1 MEYTI
6 EYSEDKKTLLK
17 FMSYSLGGFVV
28 PDGVTTIGHEAF
40 RHCTELTSITIP
52 NSVFSIG
59 SCAFTDCYRLKQ
71 IIMPDSIMNIGYA
84 AFQGCLDLELIKIPK
99 GIQSI
104 EGWVFDGCGNLH
116 SINIPIGVTR
126 INESAFQNCK
136 SLHSINI
143 PIGVTR
149 IDGSA
154 FQNCESLHSMSIPIS
169 VTRLGNMIWRGCSNL
184 KTLRLPASI
193 LMIGRDI
200 LVGCDHLEEIIVP
213 RGQREKFIQ
222 FKALEEYKFIIKE
235 SDEDDLEHEKR
246 SDFGHC
252 PDCTTG
258 EAILLFYAKQAE
270 DERKTNI
277 AISLYEDADKLGSVE
292 AAYRLG
298 LLLIDTD
305 YYKAYFYMNKA
316 AQVGYADA
324 KEKLVYFQSIR

>member
-1 MEYTI
+1 MEYTV

-17 FMSYSLGGFVV
+17 FSATYLFSGGFVV

-59 SCAFTDCYRLKQ
+59 SCAFTDCCRLKQ
-71 IIMPDSIMNIGYA
+71 INMPDSIKNIGYG
-84 AFQGCLDLELIKIPK
+84 AFQYCRDLELINIPK
-99 GIQSI
+99 NIQSI
-104 EGWVFDGCGNLH
+104 EGRLFYRCINLH
-116 SINIPIGVTR
+116 SV
-126 INESAFQNCK
+126 
-136 SLHSINI
+136 NI

-149 IDGSA
+149 IDGGA
-154 FQNCESLHSMSIPIS
+154 FQDCKSLYSMSIPNS
-169 VTRLGNMIWRGCSNL
+169 VTRLGDFIFWGCSNL
-184 KTLRLPASI
+184 KTLRLPASV
-193 LMIGRDI
+193 LMIGQDI
-200 LVGCDHLEEIIVP
+200 LKWCNHLEEIIVP
-213 RGQREKFIQ
+213 QGQREKFVQ

-235 SDEDDLEHEKR
+235 SDEDDLKHEKR

-252 PDCTTG
+252 PDCTKG
-258 EAILLFYAKQAE
+258 EAILLYYAKQAE